1 MSRVVLTGASGFI
14 GRHLVQYLAL
24 QPQVSLLLVVR
35 RALTWAVPDGVQVR
49 QIADFR
55 DEAAWKELLKP
66 EDIVIHLAGLAH
78 RDLPPEVQ
86 VEGFFEA
93 NVATTRAIAQ
103 AAALQ
108 MVNSFIFISSIGV
121 YGSSR
126 DDIVRPDSAVH
137 PDHPYAESKLAA
149 ELALLSVPN
158 RHYNCTILRLPLVYG
173 AAAPGNFG
181 KLLRLV
187 GLGIPLPFAGLN
199 NRKSFLGIE
208 TLNQILHRLIRA
220 PLQGDFTLIAAEQE
234 AVTLATLLQH
244 LSHGMGK
251 TSRLFYVPAW
261 LLKALLTAVGQK
273 KMYKKLCLTLEAD
286 SSQLFDLINWR
297 PQQSVGDII
306 QKVGSDYQG
315 SRRT

>member
-1 MSRVVLTGASGFI
+1 MNRVVLTGASGFI
-14 GRHLVQYLAL
+14 GRHLVEYLAR
-24 QPQVSLLLVVR
+24 QAQILLVLVVR
-35 RALTWAVPDGVQVR
+35 QPLSWVAPAGVVVR

-55 DEAAWKELLKP
+55 DEAAWKNLLQP
-66 EDIVIHLAGLAH
+66 ADIVIHLAGLAH
-78 RDLPPEVQ
+78 RDLPAELQ

-103 AAALQ
+103 AAAQQQISNL
-108 MVNSFIFISSIGV
+108 IFISSIGV

-126 DDIVRPDSAVH
+126 DDIVGPDSAVH

-173 AAAPGNFG
+173 ADAPGNFG

-187 GLGIPLPFAGLN
+187 ALGIPLPFAGLQ
-199 NRKSFLGIE
+199 NRKSFLGID
-208 TLNQILHRLIRA
+208 TLNQILHKLIRA
-220 PLQGDFTLIAAEQE
+220 PLQGDFTLVAAEQE
-234 AVTLATLLQH
+234 AVTLATLLRN
-244 LSHGMGK
+244 LSQGMGK

-261 LLKALLTAVGQK
+261 LLKALLTCVGQK

-286 SSQLFDLINWR
+286 SSQLFELINWQ
-297 PQQSVGDII
+297 PQQTVGEII
-306 QKVGSDYQG
+306 RRVGSDYQG

>member
-1 MSRVVLTGASGFI
+1 MNRVVLTGASGFI
-14 GRHLVQYLAL
+14 GRHLVEYLAE
-24 QPQVSLLLVVR
+24 QPQISLLLVVR
-35 RALTWAVPDGVQVR
+35 RPLSWKVPAGVVVW
-49 QIADFR
+49 QITDFR
-55 DEAAWKELLKP
+55 DEAAWQNLLLP

-78 RDLPPEVQ
+78 RDLPAELQ

-103 AAALQ
+103 AAAQ
-108 MVNSFIFISSIGV
+108 QRISSFIFISSIGV

-126 DDIVRPDSAVH
+126 DDIIRPDSAMH

-173 AAAPGNFG
+173 ADAPGNFG

-187 GLGIPLPFAGLN
+187 ALGIPLPFAGLN
-199 NRKSFLGIE
+199 NRKSFLGIP

-220 PLQGDFTLIAAEQE
+220 PLQGDFTLIAAEQD
-234 AVTLATLLQH
+234 AVTLATLLSN
-244 LSHGMGK
+244 LSQGMGR

-261 LLKALLTAVGQK
+261 LLKALLACFGQK

-286 SSQLFDLINWR
+286 SRQLFELINWQ
-297 PQQSVGDII
+297 PQQTVGEII
-306 QKVGSDYQG
+306 RKVGSDYQG

>member
-1 MSRVVLTGASGFI
+1 MNRVVLTGASGFI
-14 GRHLVQYLAL
+14 GRHLVEYLAK
-24 QPQVSLLLVVR
+24 QPQISLLLVVR
-35 RALTWAVPDGVQVR
+35 RPLSWRVPAGVVVR
-49 QIADFR
+49 QITDFR
-55 DEAAWKELLKP
+55 DEAAWQNLLLP

-78 RDLPPEVQ
+78 RDLPAETQ

-103 AAALQ
+103 AGAQQLIS
-108 MVNSFIFISSIGV
+108 NLIFISSIGV

-126 DDIVRPDSAVH
+126 DDIVGPESTEH

-173 AAAPGNFG
+173 ADAPGNFG

-187 GLGIPLPFAGLN
+187 ALGIPLPFAGLN

-220 PLQGDFTLIAAEQE
+220 PLQGDFTLIAAERD
-234 AVTLATLLQH
+234 AVTLATLLNN
-244 LSHGMGK
+244 LSQGMGK
-251 TSRLFYVPAW
+251 KSRLFYVPAW
-261 LLKALLTAVGQK
+261 LLKALLTCMGQK

-286 SSQLFDLINWR
+286 SSQLFELINWQ
-297 PQQSVGDII
+297 PQQTVGEII
-306 QKVGSDYQG
+306 RRVGSDYQG
-315 SRRT
+315 SRRK